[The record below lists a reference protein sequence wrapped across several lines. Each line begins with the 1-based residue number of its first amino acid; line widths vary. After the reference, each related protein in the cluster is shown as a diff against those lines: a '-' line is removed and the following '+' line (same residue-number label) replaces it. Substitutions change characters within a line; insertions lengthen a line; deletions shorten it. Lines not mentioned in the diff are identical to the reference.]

1 MTRPTSLAP
10 WVMAFAL
17 MLLAPTAEAQKL
29 DDVLAKQANLTTF
42 RGLVKDHG
50 DIFSNLPTSGV
61 TILAP
66 SDQAYLRAQT
76 WAADPSAVPGLL
88 AYGILGGRIAFDDL
102 RRGHSALAST
112 LLLTDPRSANVT
124 AGQNVLVTK
133 QPGGDVVVTSGVAQ
147 RATAVAT
154 DLAFEGGLVQV
165 VDAVAVVP
173 ARQEPTVRGAYTDL
187 SAFLGALYAAGVVE
201 EFAGDEDVTIF
212 APRNAAFQQVASAM
226 QGLGEEELR
235 RVLRYHVVPGKVVGK
250 SALANGTRYE
260 TGVEEKKVR
269 VRLHNNDIFVDSAR
283 VIQTDILIANGV
295 VQVLGAVLNV
305 EADGIN
311 PNVTAATQAPVFT
324 VTGTVETGTQA
335 PTPFVSALPCTTG
348 CPVSGGAGT
357 GRGGGG
363 DTGGSAT
370 GVVSPSSS
378 TGGAAAAAAARCTA
392 GVVGAAAAAGVAG
405 LSWAVGVL
413 GMEGVGVV

>member
-1 MTRPTSLAP
+1 MTRPTSLAT
-10 WVMAFAL
+10 WVTAFAL
-17 MLLAPTAEAQKL
+17 MLLAPTAETQKL

-165 VDAVAVVP
+165 VGRRGRRAREAGADGEGCVCGPLGVP
-173 ARQEPTVRGAYTDL
+173 GRA
-187 SAFLGALYAAGVVE
+187 
-201 EFAGDEDVTIF
+201 
-212 APRNAAFQQVASAM
+212 QVASAL

-260 TGVEEKKVR
+260 TGVEGKKVR

-295 VQVLGAVLNV
+295 VQVLDAVLNV

-348 CPVSGGAGT
+348 CPVSRGAGT

-378 TGGAAAAAAARCTA
+378 TGGAAAAAAAAAARCTA

-413 GMEGVGVV
+413 GMEAVGVV